1 MKLDEQAFHEHAD
14 EALAAIAEDDRA
26 FRELFTRATKFV
38 GDAPITTLSGS
49 WPRDTIARAFLL
61 REAASRIDV
70 LPLAEDLFRHGD
82 AREQE
87 AIVRALPL
95 LPSPERFVSL
105 ARAASRTNVVTVFQ
119 ALACNN
125 PYPARY
131 LPDDAFAQLV
141 LKVLF
146 VGLPLAHVIGLR
158 QRVNPELQ
166 RMARDYASER
176 RAAGRVVPRDL
187 DLIFVEDVA

>member
-1 MKLDEQAFHEHAD
+1 MTVDEQAFHD
-14 EALAAIAEDDRA
+14 RTDDALALLATDDRP
-26 FRELFTRATKFV
+26 FRELFTRATHLV
-38 GDAPITTLSGS
+38 GDEPIVTLSGN

-61 REAASRIDV
+61 REAASRIDI
-70 LPLAEDLFRHGD
+70 LPLVEDLFRHGD
-82 AREQE
+82 AREQQ

-95 LPSPERFVSL
+95 LPTPERYVPL
-105 ARAASRTNVVTVFQ
+105 ARTASRTNVVTVFE

-125 PYPARY
+125 PYPSRY

-141 LKVLF
+141 MRVLV

-158 QRVNPELQ
+158 QRVNVELR

-187 DLIFVEDVA
+187 DLIFVEGVA